1 MNHLSEAIARELQAV
16 MNGKKV
22 GMDLGDLARM
32 CADELSTRTPSLNT
46 RTPSSKPETDNRVVG
61 CWTKGTKASTE
72 VYDWTLA

>member
-32 CADELSTRTPSLNT
+32 CADELNT
-46 RTPSSKPETDNRVVG
+46 RTPSSKPKTDTRVVG